1 MFEPP
6 LSEALAGSNAAPCVP
21 VSKFHAP
28 QPLEVPHENPA
39 PAQQEPPRQ
48 VPLQVFPQPPQ
59 FDRLTFVFTHEPPQ
73 QLSPLHEW
81 PHVPQ
86 FVALVVAST
95 HVPLHPV
102 CPVPQ
107 HVPLEQFPLVHCTLL
122 VQLPLVNLDVQLALL
137 Q

>member
-1 MFEPP
+1 
-6 LSEALAGSNAAPCVP
+6 
-21 VSKFHAP
+21 
-28 QPLEVPHENPA
+28 
-39 PAQQEPPRQ
+39 
-48 VPLQVFPQPPQ
+48 VFPQPPQ
-59 FDRLTFVFTHEPPQ
+59 FDRLTFVFTHVPPQ

-86 FVALVVAST
+86 FAALVVMST

-107 HVPLEQFPLVHCTLL
+107 HVPFEQLPLAHCTLL
-122 VQLPLVNLDVQLALL
+122 VQLPLANLDVQLALL